1 MAYAIEFKPSAARDF
16 SNLPKSVQKKLAP
29 KINAL
34 AANPR
39 PHGAVRLSGS
49 EDLYRIRSGDYRVVY
64 EIRDAVLIVLIV
76 KIGHRRE
83 IYRGL

>member
-1 MAYAIEFKPSAARDF
+1 MAYAVEFKPSAARDF
-16 SNLPKSVQKKLAP
+16 SKLPQSVQKKLVP

-34 AANPR
+34 ATHPR
-39 PHGAVRLSGS
+39 PPGVVRLSGS
-49 EDLYRIRSGDYRVVY
+49 EDLYRIRTGDYRIVY
-64 EIRDAVLIVLIV
+64 EIRDAVLVVLIV